1 VETRGHGEGETRGRG
16 EPAARR
22 GEEPAAIRVENATK
36 LYRRYG
42 RKRSVGSFKS
52 ALLSG
57 QGRRAFSPDAAVP
70 ALTDVS
76 FAVGAGETVGV
87 VGANGSGKSTLLKL
101 LAGIVRPTSG
111 RVEVAGRL
119 AALLELG
126 AGFHPE
132 ISGRENLEISGLLLG
147 MSRREVA
154 ARFDAIVRFAG
165 IEEFLDAPVK
175 TYSAG
180 MAVRLGFAIAAH
192 SDPDVLLVDEVL
204 AVGDEAFAHRCLEKF
219 SEFERAGKTLLFV
232 SHDLALVSARCRRA
246 IWLDCGRVAADG
258 PATETVALYRERVA
272 REEGEGRLAA
282 APAEGSAES
291 IGSGRAVLERVFL
304 RDGAGRETRRLRSGE
319 PASVEMRV
327 RAPERLSDFVF
338 GVGISTVAGS
348 TVLGVNTEAD
358 GLSPEQLFGEA
369 RVVLELPALD
379 LAPGLYS
386 LDAAVHA
393 RGGAPY
399 DYRRDLLRFEVTAER
414 PSLGVWSP
422 KRRWRGEG
430 GVRWKR

>member
-1 VETRGHGEGETRGRG
+1 ME
-16 EPAARR
+16 
-22 GEEPAAIRVENATK
+22 AAIRVVGVSK

-42 RKRSVGSFKS
+42 RRRPVGSLKS
-52 ALLSG
+52 ALLSSWG
-57 QGRRAFSPDAAVP
+57 SRALSPDAAVP
-70 ALTDVS
+70 ALTEVS
-76 FAVGAGETVGV
+76 FEVAAGESVGV

-111 RVEVAGRL
+111 RVDVLGRL

-132 ISGRENLEISGLLLG
+132 ISGRENVEINGLLLG
-147 MSRREVA
+147 MSRREIA
-154 ARFDAIVRFAG
+154 ARFEEIVRFAG

-175 TYSAG
+175 TYSSG

-219 SEFERAGKTLLFV
+219 SEFERAGKTLVFV

-246 IWLDCGRVAADG
+246 IWLDRGRIASDG
-258 PATETVALYRERVA
+258 PAAETVARYRESVA
-272 REEGEGRLAA
+272 REEGDARLSAGLVASAGR
-282 APAEGSAES
+282 
-291 IGSGRAVLERVFL
+291 IGSGRAVLEAVRL
-304 RDGAGRETRRLRSGE
+304 RNGEGRETRRLRSGE
-319 PASVEMRV
+319 AASVEMAV
-327 RAPERLSDFVF
+327 RAAEPLSDFVF
-338 GVGISTVAGS
+338 GVAIATVSGAP
-348 TVLGVNTEAD
+348 VLGVNTEAD
-358 GLSPEQLFGEA
+358 GLLPGELSGEA
-369 RVVLELPALD
+369 RVVLEIPALD

-399 DYRRDLLRFEVTAER
+399 DYRRDVLRFEVSAER
-414 PSLGVWSP
+414 ACLGVWSP

-430 GVRWKR
+430 GVRWSR

>member
-1 VETRGHGEGETRGRG
+1 MET
-16 EPAARR
+16 
-22 GEEPAAIRVENATK
+22 AIRLANVTK

-42 RKRSVGSFKS
+42 RKRSVGSLKS

-57 QGRRAFSPDAAVP
+57 IGARALSPDEAVP
-70 ALTDVS
+70 ALTGVS
-76 FAVGAGETVGV
+76 FEVAAGETVGV

-101 LAGIVRPTSG
+101 LAGILRPTSG
-111 RVEVAGRL
+111 RVEVRGRL

-132 ISGRENLEISGLLLG
+132 ISGRENIEVSGLVAG

-154 ARFDAIVRFAG
+154 ARFEEIVRFAG
-165 IEEFLDAPVK
+165 VEDFLDAPVK
-175 TYSAG
+175 TYSSG

-219 SEFERAGKTLLFV
+219 SEFERAGKTLFFV

-246 IWLDCGRVAADG
+246 IWLDCGRVASDG
-258 PATETVALYRERVA
+258 PAGETVARYREHVA
-272 REEGEGRLAA
+272 FEEGKGRLEAA
-282 APAEGSAES
+282 APASPAAR
-291 IGSGRAVLERVFL
+291 IGSGRAVLEAVRL
-304 RDGAGRETRRLRSGE
+304 RDGGGRETRRLRSGD
-319 PASVEMRV
+319 PACVELTV
-327 RAPERLSDFVF
+327 RAAEPLDDFVF
-338 GVGISTVAGS
+338 GVAIATVSGGP
-348 TVLGVNTEAD
+348 VLGVNTEAD
-358 GLSPEQLFGEA
+358 GLSPQELSGEA
-369 RVVLELPALD
+369 RVVLEIPALD

-393 RGGAPY
+393 RDGAPY

-430 GVRWKR
+430 GVRWKP